1 MTELK
6 PCPFCGGEA
15 HLYVCENGVC
25 VMCEKLDCG
34 NRTPFFVDVLGCKA
48 EEIGTRS
55 GFIAIDRA
63 VVRWNRRADCD

>member
-15 HLYVCENGVC
+15 HLYVCEAGVF
-25 VMCEKLDCG
+25 VMCEKRDCG

-48 EEIGTRS
+48 NETGKMG
-55 GFIAIDRA
+55 GFYAIRKA
-63 VVRWNRRADCD
+63 VVRWNRRYDE